1 MKCRYE
7 EESGTSFQPA
17 NCKLTG
23 GVCGICNHGD
33 YTFCNRIVEL
43 ENAIFEIERLV
54 SSSATTRAQ
63 LRSIIKTIKKVTIDG

>member
-7 EESGTSFQPA
+7 EECDIPLQPA

-33 YTFCNRIVEL
+33 YIFCNKIVEL
-43 ENAIFEIERLV
+43 ENTIFEIERLV
-54 SSSATTRAQ
+54 SSSATTRDQ
-63 LRSIIKTIKKVTIDG
+63 LRNFIKAIKKDITDV

>member
-7 EESGTSFQPA
+7 EGCNDPFQPA

-33 YTFCNRIVEL
+33 YTFCNKIAEL
-43 ENAIFEIERLV
+43 ENVIFEIERIAL
-54 SSSATTRAQ
+54 SSATTRDQ
-63 LRSIIKTIKKVTIDG
+63 LRNFIKAIKKDIIND